1 MWLAWFFVKVLH
13 REQKIGHTIKGDSM
27 HIEFR
32 IKEIR
37 KSKHITLER
46 LSEMTSISK
55 SHLSNIER
63 GEKEPTLSI
72 IVRIALALKV
82 DEKELYKVYP

>member
-1 MWLAWFFVKVLH
+1 
-13 REQKIGHTIKGDSM
+13 M

-32 IKEIR
+32 IKEVR
-37 KSKHITLER
+37 KSKNITLER
-46 LSEMTSISK
+46 LSELTSISK

-63 GEKEPTLSI
+63 GEKEPTVSI
-72 IVRIALALKV
+72 LIRIALALKV

>member
-1 MWLAWFFVKVLH
+1 
-13 REQKIGHTIKGDSM
+13 M

-32 IKEIR
+32 IKEVR
-37 KSKHITLER
+37 ESKHITLTR

-63 GEKEPTLSI
+63 GEKEPTVSI
-72 IVRIALALKV
+72 LIRIALALKV